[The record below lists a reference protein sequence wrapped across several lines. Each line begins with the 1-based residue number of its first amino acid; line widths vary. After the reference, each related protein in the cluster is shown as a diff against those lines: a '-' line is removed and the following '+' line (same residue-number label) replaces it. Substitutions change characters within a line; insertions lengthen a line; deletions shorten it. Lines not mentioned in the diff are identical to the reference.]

1 MTASGASCGLS
12 PAADGLPAGPGQA
25 LRKSQCPE
33 ESLGITERNS
43 VAGQRENLLLCGTA
57 LTFLSQKQLCLPPSV
72 HQSEVLV
79 SSGGS
84 EALLR
89 MLFRVSWLLGEE

>member
-1 MTASGASCGLS
+1 MPLVAASGASCGLS

-33 ESLGITERNS
+33 ESLGITERSS
-43 VAGQRENLLLCGTA
+43 VVGQRENLLLCGAA
-57 LTFLSQKQLCLPPSV
+57 LTVLITKVCLPPSV
-72 HQSEVLV
+72 QQSEVLI

-84 EALLR
+84 QGLC
-89 MLFRVSWLLGEE
+89 